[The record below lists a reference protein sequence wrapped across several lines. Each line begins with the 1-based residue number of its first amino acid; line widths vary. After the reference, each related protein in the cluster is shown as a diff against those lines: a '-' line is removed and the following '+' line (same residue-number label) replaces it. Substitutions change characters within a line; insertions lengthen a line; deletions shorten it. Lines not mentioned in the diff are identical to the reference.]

1 MPYACCLKKVII
13 VNFLLTALALGC
25 VSMFIVFFA
34 GLNSGVVRLGTLAI
48 RTVFAFAMTSAA
60 TYFLLMLYDYYEEIQ
75 AKKLKKDV
83 EEIVTEES
91 VAETSDKNAAEQ
103 SQNNVEGFQPMNAE
117 NLPNVG
123 K

>member
-1 MPYACCLKKVII
+1 MNYLV
-13 VNFLLTALALGC
+13 TALLLGV
-25 VSMFIVFFA
+25 VSMITVFVA
-34 GLNSGVVRLGTLAI
+34 GFTGGVVGLGTLAI

-83 EEIVTEES
+83 EKILTE
-91 VAETSDKNAAEQ
+91 DNAAEQ
-103 SQNNVEGFQPMNAE
+103 SPQPEENAFQPMGTE
-117 NLPNVG
+117 NLPNVD

>member
-1 MPYACCLKKVII
+1 MV
-13 VNFLLTALALGC
+13 
-25 VSMFIVFFA
+25 IVFISGIA
-34 GLNSGVVRLGTLAI
+34 SGVVGIVTLAI
-48 RTVFAFAMTSAA
+48 RCFFALAMTSAA

-83 EEIVTEES
+83 EKIVTEENIEEKT
-91 VAETSDKNAAEQ
+91 AGNAAAQ
-103 SQNNVEGFQPMNAE
+103 SPDNAEGFQPMNAE

>member
-83 EEIVTEES
+83 EKIVTEENIEEKT
-91 VAETSDKNAAEQ
+91 AENAAAQ
-103 SQNNVEGFQPMNAE
+103 SPDNAEGFQPMNAE

>member
-1 MPYACCLKKVII
+1 
-13 VNFLLTALALGC
+13 VNFLLTALLLGV
-25 VSMFIVFFA
+25 VSMIIVFVS
-34 GLNSGVVRLGTLAI
+34 GLNSGVVRLSTLAI

-83 EEIVTEES
+83 EEIVTEEKPQ
-91 VAETSDKNAAEQ
+91 EPAAEQ
-103 SQNNVEGFQPMNAE
+103 SPNNAEGFQPMSTE

>member
-1 MPYACCLKKVII
+1 MNY
-13 VNFLLTALALGC
+13 LLTALLLGV
-25 VSMFIVFFA
+25 VSMIIVFVA
-34 GLNSGVVRLGTLAI
+34 GLTSGVVGLGTLAI

-60 TYFLLMLYDYYEEIQ
+60 SYFLLMLYDYYEEIQ

-83 EEIVTEES
+83 EKI
-91 VAETSDKNAAEQ
+91 VAEENPKENAAEQ
-103 SQNNVEGFQPMNAE
+103 SPQPENVFQPINAG

>member
-75 AKKLKKDV
+75 AN

>member
-1 MPYACCLKKVII
+1 M
-13 VNFLLTALALGC
+13 NFLLTALLLGV
-25 VSMFIVFFA
+25 VSMIIVFVSGFS
-34 GLNSGVVRLGTLAI
+34 SGVVRFSTLAI

-83 EEIVTEES
+83 EEIVTEEK
-91 VAETSDKNAAEQ
+91 TDTPPAAEQ
-103 SQNNVEGFQPMNAE
+103 SPNEAAGFQPMSTE

>member
-1 MPYACCLKKVII
+1 M
-13 VNFLLTALALGC
+13 NFLLTALVLGV
-25 VSMFIVFFA
+25 VSMIIVFVS
-34 GLNSGVVRLGTLAI
+34 GLSSGVVRLSTLAI

-60 TYFLLMLYDYYEEIQ
+60 TYFLLMLYDYYEEMQ

-83 EEIVTEES
+83 EEIVAEEKTDES
-91 VAETSDKNAAEQ
+91 AAEQ
-103 SQNNVEGFQPMNAE
+103 STNNATGFKPLSTE